1 MGRSTPDKTFDKTF
15 YRFGTFKLNAQT
27 GELSNNGQKL
37 QVRDQPLKLLLAMLE
52 QPGELVTR
60 EQLVRRVWPDGT
72 FVDFDRGLN
81 KAVLHLREA
90 LGDSAEHPQFIE
102 TLPRKGY
109 RFVAPV
115 TQDLPEVPTAS
126 TIPVSER
133 PIRPRFRL
141 WMAAVLVLAIVAI
154 VMVANLGGAR
164 DWIGNRFH
172 PNVQIGALAVI
183 PLENLSGD
191 PDQEY
196 FADGITDELI
206 TNIAKMS
213 QARVVSRTSVMHYK
227 GSRKTLK
234 QIARELNV
242 DAIVEGTVQRSGDRV
257 RITAQ
262 LIQASTDSHLWAES
276 YEQDL
281 RGILE
286 LQRNVATDIARQV
299 DTIIKPLHSTRS
311 VNPEAY
317 VAYLKGRFEFYRYT
331 KEGWR
336 KAIEYFNEAIQ
347 HDPAFAPAHVGLSAC
362 YLAGVG
368 WEALPPEELPKGKAE
383 AEKALQLDD
392 QLASAHFV
400 MAGAYYQEWRWQ
412 DAEKE
417 FQRAFELDAN
427 DVLGR
432 QWFSNYLLNVGRF
445 EEAINQQEL
454 ARAADPFSP
463 LINTN
468 LAKAYYYARHFDR
481 AIAQAQET
489 LKLDPKYPGA
499 WAFLERA
506 YRHMGMADQAV
517 STRLAADPDQAQ
529 TIQLAYR
536 QSGMSGVLRAEAES
550 YQRAGALFEAARCYA
565 QLGEKDRVFDLL
577 EAYYARH
584 YPGLSRLK
592 VDPDFDPVRSD
603 PRFQD
608 LLRRVAFP

>member
-1 MGRSTPDKTFDKTF
+1 MGSSTPDKTIDKTF
-15 YRFGTFKLNAQT
+15 YRFGAFKLNAQT

-37 QVRDQPLKLLLAMLE
+37 QLRDQPLKLLLAMLE
-52 QPGELVTR
+52 QPGELVAR
-60 EQLVRRVWPDGT
+60 ETLVRRLWPDGT

-109 RFVAPV
+109 RFVAPLMQEAQQ
-115 TQDLPEVPTAS
+115 TPAIRIPDAAGRRPSLYQTAAL
-126 TIPVSER
+126 IALAV
-133 PIRPRFRL
+133 
-141 WMAAVLVLAIVAI
+141 MAVLIATNI
-154 VMVANLGGAR
+154 GGVR
-164 DWIGNRFH
+164 DWIGDRFH
-172 PNVQIGALAVI
+172 PNSQISALAVI
-183 PLENLSGD
+183 PLENLSGN
-191 PDQEY
+191 PDEEY

-234 QIARELNV
+234 QIAQELNV
-242 DAIVEGTVQRSGDRV
+242 DAVVEGTVQRSGDRV

-262 LIQASTDSHLWAES
+262 LIQTSTDSHLWAES

-286 LQRNVATDIARQV
+286 LQRNVAADIARQV
-299 DTIIKPLHSTRS
+299 DTIIKPLRSTGS

-331 KEGWR
+331 KEGWQ

-347 HDPAFAPAHVGLSAC
+347 RDPNFAPAHVGLSAC

-368 WEALPPEELPKGKAE
+368 WEALPPEESPKGKAE
-383 AEKALQLDD
+383 AEKALKLDD

-412 DAEKE
+412 DSEKE
-417 FQRAFELDAN
+417 FQRGLELDPN
-427 DVLGR
+427 DPLGR
-432 QWFSNYLLNVGRF
+432 QWYSNLLLTLGRF
-445 EEAINQQEL
+445 EEAINQQEH
-454 ARAADPFSP
+454 ARDADPFSP

-468 LAKAYYYARHFDR
+468 LAKAYYYARQFDR

-489 LKLDPKYPGA
+489 LKLDPRYPGA
-499 WAFLERA
+499 LAFLERA
-506 YRHMGMADQAV
+506 YRHSGMADQAV
-517 STRLAADPDQAQ
+517 STRVAAATPDQAEV
-529 TIQLAYR
+529 IKRAYR
-536 QSGMSGVLRAEAES
+536 QSGMPGVLRAEADS
-550 YQRAGALFEAARCYA
+550 YQRAGAIFEAARCYS
-565 QLGEKDRVFDLL
+565 QLGEKDQVFNLL
-577 EAYYARH
+577 AEYYKRH
-584 YPGLSRLK
+584 YPGLPRLK

-603 PRFQD
+603 PRFND
-608 LLRRVAFP
+608 LLQRVALP